1 MRLPITAKV
10 GFVVALAAT
19 MGSVATWAAD
29 PPPEKVPESIV
40 PPDYKIGAGDI
51 ISIEVYKEPDASV
64 KAALVRSDGKV
75 TVPLLDDVYIQG
87 MTTAEVKKELTS
99 RLSGQIPG
107 ATVTVRI
114 EKSNSK
120 RVYLDGKVRRVGPL
134 DLMGPM
140 TVLEAINT
148 AGGFTDFAKVKKVL
162 IMRTENGVTKQIP
175 FDYEAF
181 KKGKVAQ
188 NIPLQPGDMV
198 IVP

>member
-1 MRLPITAKV
+1 MRLPIIAKVGAKV

-99 RLSGQIPG
+99 RLAGQIPG
-107 ATVTVRI
+107 RHRDGEDRKVQQQEGLPGRKS
-114 EKSNSK
+114 EKSRAAGS
-120 RVYLDGKVRRVGPL
+120 DGSDDCTGSDQHGRRVH
-134 DLMGPM
+134 
-140 TVLEAINT
+140 
-148 AGGFTDFAKVKKVL
+148 GF
-162 IMRTENGVTKQIP
+162 R
-175 FDYEAF
+175 
-181 KKGKVAQ
+181 
-188 NIPLQPGDMV
+188 
-198 IVP
+198 